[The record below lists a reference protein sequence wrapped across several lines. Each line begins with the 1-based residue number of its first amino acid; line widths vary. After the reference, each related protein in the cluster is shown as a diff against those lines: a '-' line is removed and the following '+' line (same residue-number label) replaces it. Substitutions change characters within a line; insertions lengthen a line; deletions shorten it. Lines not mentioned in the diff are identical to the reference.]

1 VEDAHNTGGY
11 AFTNK
16 VMVNLDMFDA
26 LMLHQVGREVDN
38 THIVAVNSHGM
49 LERLVKLE

>member
-1 VEDAHNTGGY
+1 VEDTQSTGGY

-16 VMVNLDMFDA
+16 VKVNLNMFGV
-26 LMLHQVGREVDN
+26 LMLHQVCREVDN
-38 THIVAVNSHGM
+38 THIVAVNIHGT

>member
-1 VEDAHNTGGY
+1 MEDAHNTGGY

-16 VMVNLDMFDA
+16 VKVNLNMFGV
-26 LMLHQVGREVDN
+26 LMLPN
-38 THIVAVNSHGM
+38 TGIATSMAMKVAVNSHGM

>member
-11 AFTNK
+11 TFTNK
-16 VMVNLDMFDA
+16 VKVNRV
-26 LMLHQVGREVDN
+26 LMLHQVCREVDN
-38 THIVAVNSHGM
+38 THIVAVNSHGA